1 MFKDPDIGKSARQL
15 RKERQKR
22 LNAAID
28 VKVPDRV
35 PISCPMGC
43 FPAKYVGTPCS
54 AAYYDFDAWY
64 DAYEKTL
71 KEFRPDT
78 FGATY
83 FRSGAALEIL
93 DPKTMRWPGHGVD
106 PNHGISDDRN

>member
-1 MFKDPDIGKSARQL
+1 
-15 RKERQKR
+15 
-22 LNAAID
+22 
-28 VKVPDRV
+28 
-35 PISCPMGC
+35 MGC
-43 FPAKYVGTPCS
+43 FPAKYAGILCS

-64 DAYEKTL
+64 AAYDKAL

-93 DPKTMRWPGHGVD
+93 DPRTMRWPGYGAD
-106 PNHGISDDRN
+106 PNHGFQSIDC